1 MIKPKLIKKST
12 DYKQGRFSPLNKE
25 KYKGTF
31 PIIYRS
37 KMELNA
43 MRMLDNNPNVLTWGS
58 ESVVIP
64 YISPLDNKLHRY
76 FVDMVASIKQ
86 KDGSIRK
93 VLIEVKPFKQTQPPI
108 FSNNKSQKTIIYE
121 NVQYA
126 MNTAKFDAAR
136 KWCEKNNFL
145 FLILTEKEITS
156 NRCK

>member
-1 MIKPKLIKKST
+1 LIKPRLIKKNT
-12 DYKQGRFSPLNKE
+12 NYKQGRFNPLNPN

-31 PIIYRS
+31 PIVYRS

-43 MRMLDNNPNVLTWGS
+43 MRMLDNNSNVLTWGS
-58 ESVVIP
+58 ESVIIP

-93 VLIEVKPFKQTQPPI
+93 VLIEVKPFKQTQAPI
-108 FSNNKSQKTIIYE
+108 ASNRKSQRTTIYE

-126 MNTAKFDAAR
+126 MNMAKFDAAK
-136 KWCEKNNFL
+136 KWCDKNNFL
-145 FLILTEKEITS
+145 FLILTENEITL
-156 NRCK
+156 N